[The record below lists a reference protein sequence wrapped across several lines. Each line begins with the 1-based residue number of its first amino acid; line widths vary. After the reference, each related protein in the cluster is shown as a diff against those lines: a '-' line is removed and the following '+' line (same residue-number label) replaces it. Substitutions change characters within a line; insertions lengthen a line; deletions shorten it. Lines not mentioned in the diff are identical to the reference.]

1 MRRIVIGFVAALILL
16 GVTSGIVRSFM
27 PATLGARA
35 EPARLRLLHA
45 LHRDD
50 PHADVRAAEIRR
62 VEARFAA
69 HPTVIF
75 LHALSG
81 ALFLML
87 APLQLWT
94 KFRARHVTLHR
105 RTGVMLIAIGV
116 VTACT
121 GFYFGVLHPAAGPG
135 EVIVIAIVSALFLW
149 SLARAV
155 AAIRKRRLAAH
166 RRWMI
171 RAFAV
176 ALGISTVRIVALIAD
191 FLLTPAGFTL
201 VEIFVLS
208 LWAGWGIT
216 VAAAEVWIRNQPES
230 NAVAAVAVSPL

>member
-1 MRRIVIGFVAALILL
+1 MRRLVIALVAVLVLL
-16 GVTSGIVRSFM
+16 GVISGIARTFM
-27 PATLGARA
+27 PATLGART

-62 VEARFAA
+62 VEGRFAA
-69 HPTVIF
+69 QPTVIF

-87 APLQLWT
+87 APLQLMPN
-94 KFRARHVTLHR
+94 FRARHVVLHR
-105 RTGVMLIAIGV
+105 RSGVMLVAIGV

-121 GFYFGVLHPAAGPG
+121 GVYFGVLHPAAGTG
-135 EVIVIAIVSALFLW
+135 EVLVIALVSALFLW

-155 AAIRKRRLAAH
+155 VAIRKRRLSTH
-166 RRWMI
+166 RHWMI

-176 ALGISTVRIVALIAD
+176 AIGISTVRIVAMTAD
-191 FLLTPAGFTL
+191 LLLTPIGFTL

-208 LWAGWGIT
+208 LWLGWGIT
-216 VAAAEVWIRNQPES
+216 IAAAELWIRRQPRS

>member
-1 MRRIVIGFVAALILL
+1 VRRIVIGLVAALVLL
-16 GVTSGIVRSFM
+16 GVTSGITRSLM

-62 VEARFAA
+62 VEGRFAA

-75 LHALSG
+75 LHALCG
-81 ALFLML
+81 ALFLIL
-87 APLQLWT
+87 APLQLLPN
-94 KFRARHVTLHR
+94 FRARHVVLHR
-105 RTGVMLIAIGV
+105 RSGVLLIAIGV
-116 VTACT
+116 VTAGT
-121 GFYFGVLHPAAGPG
+121 GVYFGVLHPAAGTG
-135 EVIVIAIVSALFLW
+135 EAIVIAIVAVLFLW

-155 AAIRKRRLAAH
+155 AAIRKRRLSTH
-166 RRWMI
+166 RQWMI

-176 ALGISTVRIVALIAD
+176 AIGISTVRIVAMTAD
-191 FLLTPAGFTL
+191 FFLTPAGFTL

-208 LWAGWGIT
+208 LWFGWAITIAG
-216 VAAAEVWIRNQPES
+216 AELWIRSQ
-230 NAVAAVAVSPL
+230 AQ

>member
-1 MRRIVIGFVAALILL
+1 MRRIVIGLVAVLVLL
-16 GVTSGIVRSFM
+16 GVTSGIVRSLM
-27 PATLGARA
+27 PATLGEHA
-35 EPARLRLLHA
+35 EPVRMRLLHA

-50 PHADVRAAEIRR
+50 PHSDVRAAEIRR
-62 VEARFAA
+62 VEGRFAA

-87 APLQLWT
+87 APLQLLPN
-94 KFRARHVTLHR
+94 FRARHVVLHR
-105 RTGVMLIAIGV
+105 RSGVMLIAIGI

-121 GFYFGVLHPAAGPG
+121 GFYFGVLHPAAGTG
-135 EVIVIAIVSALFLW
+135 EVIVIALVSALFLW

-155 AAIRKRRLAAH
+155 AAIRKRRISAH
-166 RRWMI
+166 RHWMI

-176 ALGISTVRIVALIAD
+176 AIGISTVRIVAMTAD
-191 FLLTPAGFTL
+191 FFLTPAGFTL

-216 VAAAEVWIRNQPES
+216 IAAAELWIRSQRD
-230 NAVAAVAVSPL
+230 LIG